1 MPGLIEATS
10 LSLEAARW
18 AVEAAVEQARAR
30 RCLICIAVVD
40 NAGHLLSYD
49 RMDGAPLISG
59 PLAQDKAYT
68 AAANGLATH
77 EWWDMIEPHP
87 VLVHGVNKID
97 RLIVFGGGVSVRL
110 DGAVVGAVGVSGHST
125 MDQDRDIAQ
134 AAVDATVA
142 RLQGL
147 PPDLRISDLRIR

>member
-1 MPGLIEATS
+1 MPELIHLTT
-10 LSLEAARW
+10 LSLDAARW
-18 AVEAAVEQARAR
+18 VTDAAIAESEGRGCAT
-30 RCLICIAVVD
+30 CIAVVD
-40 NAGHLLSYD
+40 QAGHLITYH

-59 PLAQDKAYT
+59 QLAQDKAYT

-97 RLIVFGGGVSVRL
+97 RLIVFGGGVSVRHRSQ
-110 DGAVVGAVGVSGHST
+110 VIGAVGVSGHST

-134 AAVDATVA
+134 AAADAFVSW
-142 RLQGL
+142 LESSGQ
-147 PPDLRISDLRIR
+147 